1 MPSFPSLRRQAVAAS
16 VLAAALLT
24 SLSAAAQRPNGGPPP
39 ASPVGYTEVRDYS
52 VRRSVQLPG
61 TVESRTR
68 SLVASELGGL
78 VMEFLARE
86 GDTVGKGQP
95 LARLRTAN
103 LELQHRAA
111 EAQLKEALARLK
123 LAERNRDRAG
133 ELFEAKLISRQQ
145 YDDAFYEYNAWQG
158 RVESLTAEI
167 ARIADDIERCTIRAP
182 FAGAVTA
189 EYTQVGQW
197 LGAGDRVVEL
207 LSLDELE
214 VRVEVPEQYF
224 RNLNPGARAAVTFES
239 LPGYTATGQISAIVP
254 RADPAART
262 FPLKVR
268 ISNKE
273 GRIGVGML
281 AQVVFPAGDSY
292 RATVVPKDAVVRR
305 GPQEIVYL
313 INGDNTVRLV
323 EVKTGE
329 GVGSWVEVR
338 GEVRAGEK
346 VVTRGNERLFPG
358 QPVQGE
364 RAEYK
369 LP

>member
-1 MPSFPSLRRQAVAAS
+1 MHSFLPRRRLAGVTILLALTLGVSLP
-16 VLAAALLT
+16 
-24 SLSAAAQRPNGGPPP
+24 AAAQRPVPQGGT
-39 ASPVGYTEVRDYS
+39 ASPVGYTEVRDYP

-61 TVESRTR
+61 TVESRMR

-95 LARLRTAN
+95 LAQLRTTN
-103 LELQHRAA
+103 PELRRDAA
-111 EAQLKEALARLK
+111 LAQLKEGQARLK
-123 LAERNRDRAG
+123 LAERNRERAS
-133 ELFEAKLISRQQ
+133 ELFEAKVISRQQ
-145 YDDAFYEYNAWQG
+145 YDDAFYEFNAWQG
-158 RVESLTAEI
+158 RVDSLTADI
-167 ARIADDIERCTIRAP
+167 ARINDDIERCTIRAP

-189 EYTQVGQW
+189 EHTQVGQW
-197 LGAGDRVVEL
+197 LAAGDPVVEL

-214 VRVEVPEQYF
+214 IRVEVPEQYF
-224 RNLNPGARAAVTFES
+224 RDLNPGARARVTFEA
-239 LPGYTATGQISAIVP
+239 LPGYTAAGQVTAIVP
-254 RADPAART
+254 RADPTART

-281 AQVVFPAGDSY
+281 AQVGFPAGESY
-292 RATVVPKDAVVRR
+292 RATVVPKDAVIRR
-305 GPQEIVYL
+305 GPQEFVYL
-313 INGDNTVRLV
+313 MNGDNTVRLV

-329 GVGSWVEVR
+329 GVGSWVAVR

-358 QPVQGE
+358 QSVQGE

>member
-1 MPSFPSLRRQAVAAS
+1 VRRQDVVAG
-16 VLAAALLT
+16 VLAAALSLT
-24 SLSAAAQRPNGGPPP
+24 LAAAAQRPGGGAPP
-39 ASPVGYTEVRDYS
+39 ASPVSYTEVRDYS

-78 VMEFLARE
+78 VVEFLVRE

-95 LARLRTAN
+95 LARLRTTN
-103 LELQHRAA
+103 LELQRQSA
-111 EAQLKEALARLK
+111 EAQLKEAQARLK
-123 LAERNRDRAG
+123 LAERNRERAS
-133 ELFEAKLISRQQ
+133 ELFESGVISRQQ
-145 YDDAFYEYNAWQG
+145 YDDAYYEFNAWQG

-189 EYTQVGQW
+189 EHTQVGQW
-197 LGAGDRVVEL
+197 LGAGDPVVEL
-207 LSLDELE
+207 LSLVELDI
-214 VRVEVPEQYF
+214 RVEVPEQYF
-224 RNLNPGARAAVTFES
+224 RDLNPGARATVTFEA
-239 LPGYTATGQISAIVP
+239 LPGYTVVGRISAIVP

-262 FPLKVR
+262 FPLKVT

-273 GRIGVGML
+273 GRVGAGML
-281 AQVVFPAGDSY
+281 AQVAFPAGDSY

-329 GVGSWVEVR
+329 GVGGWVEVR

-358 QPVQGE
+358 QPVQAE
-364 RAEYK
+364 RADYR